1 MEMQIPTTMIYTIL
15 TLELL
20 QKEGKE
26 KKGKRVKKYQMLI
39 KMQNPWNS
47 IHTLL
52 VRL

>member
-1 MEMQIPTTMIYTIL
+1 MEMQITTMIYTIL
-15 TLELL
+15 ALELL

-26 KKGKRVKKYQMLI
+26 KKGKKEKKYQTLI
-39 KMQNPWNS
+39 KMKSHWNS